1 MENVLYFPPQKN
13 HNCTHNA
20 CLYMIDMPRDAKSN
34 RLLLVYGEAGCA
46 VVYESAIA
54 SREI

>member
-1 MENVLYFPPQKN
+1 MDNVLFLPPKN

-20 CLYMIDMPRDAKSN
+20 FLNIIDMPQDAKAN

-46 VVYESAIA
+46 AVYESAIA